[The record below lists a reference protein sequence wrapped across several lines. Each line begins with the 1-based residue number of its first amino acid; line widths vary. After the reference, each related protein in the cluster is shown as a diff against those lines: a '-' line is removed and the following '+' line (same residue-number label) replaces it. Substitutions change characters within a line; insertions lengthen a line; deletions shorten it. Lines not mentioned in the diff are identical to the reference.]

1 MSPVWTLQLPGA
13 TSGKLPISDYLQMLK
28 LVFALLSQGGNGTR
42 NEHGEQRRQAN
53 EKYPEIQS
61 PVAQGA

>member
-13 TSGKLPISDYLQMLK
+13 TSGKFPISDYLQMLK

-42 NEHGEQRRQAN
+42 NEHG
-53 EKYPEIQS
+53 
-61 PVAQGA
+61 QGIDAVDARGSYR